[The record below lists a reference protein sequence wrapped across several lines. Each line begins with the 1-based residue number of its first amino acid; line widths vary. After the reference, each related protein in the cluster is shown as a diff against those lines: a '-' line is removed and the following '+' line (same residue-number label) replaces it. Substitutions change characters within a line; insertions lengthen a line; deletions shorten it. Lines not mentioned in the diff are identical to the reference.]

1 MPTVFI
7 PSMMQKLTGGAEQV
21 VVEGSS
27 VRQVI
32 RNLDKIHPGVKDW
45 LLDDNQLKSNISV
58 AIDGVITPMGLLEDV
73 DHASEIHFVAAISGG
88 TGSTS
93 SRSRIPAR
101 SPLHRPPSPQFH

>member
-7 PSMMQKLTGGAEQV
+7 PSMMQKLTGGAQQV

-32 RNLDKIHPGVKDW
+32 KNLDKVHPDVKDW

-58 AIDGVITPMGLLEDV
+58 AIDGVVTPMGLLEEV
-73 DHASEIHFVAAISGG
+73 DDASEVHFVAAISGG
-88 TGSTS
+88 
-93 SRSRIPAR
+93 
-101 SPLHRPPSPQFH
+101 

>member
-7 PSMMQKLTGGAEQV
+7 PSMMQKLTGGAQQV

-32 RNLDKIHPGVKDW
+32 KNLDKVHPGIKDW

-58 AIDGVITPMGLLEDV
+58 AIDGVVAPTGLLEEV
-73 DHASEIHFVAAISGG
+73 DDASEIHFVAAISGG
-88 TGSTS
+88 TSY
-93 SRSRIPAR
+93 
-101 SPLHRPPSPQFH
+101 

>member
-7 PSMMQKLTGGAEQV
+7 PSMMQKLTAGAQQI

-45 LLDDNQLKSNISV
+45 LVDDNQLKSNISI
-58 AIDGVITPMGLLEDV
+58 AIDGIVTPMGLLEEVED
-73 DHASEIHFVAAISGG
+73 ASEIHFVAAISGG
-88 TGSTS
+88 ACS
-93 SRSRIPAR
+93 SLARITT
-101 SPLHRPPSPQFH
+101 

>member
-7 PSMMQKLTGGAEQV
+7 PSMMQKLTGGAQQV

-32 RNLDKIHPGVKDW
+32 KNLDKIHPGVKDW

-58 AIDGVITPMGLLEDV
+58 AIDGVVTPMGLLEEV
-73 DHASEIHFVAAISGG
+73 EETSEIHFVAAISGG
-88 TGSTS
+88 TAATV
-93 SRSRIPAR
+93 SRSRTDPAV
-101 SPLHRPPSPQFH
+101 